1 MYKINICVNSTKT
14 FSEKTLPIL
23 IPSLIDSGVSP
34 ESIYV
39 FEGGH
44 DTREII
50 NTDTHIMVKTD
61 HNSMEYTGLIDI
73 VENQMESDYWFNIH
87 DTCRVGKKFWKLVNI
102 IPDNFPDKIALWRH
116 PSMSMGSY
124 KYDYLMKHRNRLL
137 EIKNQDYSRETLQKW
152 KQWGIHSEDYMLY
165 QLKDTPT
172 IVYNP
177 ELNLSTYYL
186 RNEESW
192 YGGVSRIIEYYP
204 QLDLY
209 KSKSNWDAKPWM
221 EIDV

>member
-1 MYKINICVNSTKT
+1 MYDIKICVNSTESFSHKT
-14 FSEKTLPIL
+14 IPIL
-23 IPSLIDSGVSP
+23 IPSLIESGVNP
-34 ESIYV
+34 NNIYV
-39 FEGGH
+39 FEGGNKK
-44 DTREII
+44 REVVHI
-50 NTDTHIMVKTD
+50 DTHVLVKTN

-73 VENQMESDYWFNIH
+73 VDNEMKSDYWFNIH
-87 DTCRVGKKFWKLVNI
+87 DTCRVGKRFWELVNN
-102 IPDNFPDKIALWRH
+102 IPKDFPDKVALWRH
-116 PSMSMGSY
+116 PSMSIASY
-124 KYDYLMKHRNRLL
+124 KYEYLLKHKNRLL

-152 KQWGIHSEDYMLY
+152 KQWGIHAEDYMLY
-165 QLKDTPT
+165 KLTDSPT
-172 IVYNP
+172 VVYNP
-177 ELNLSTYYL
+177 ELNLPTYDL